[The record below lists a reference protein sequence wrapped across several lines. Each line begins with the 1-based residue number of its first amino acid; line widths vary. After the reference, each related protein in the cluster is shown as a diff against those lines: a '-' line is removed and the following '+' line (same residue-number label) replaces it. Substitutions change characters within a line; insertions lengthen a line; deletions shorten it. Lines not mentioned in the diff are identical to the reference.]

1 MPVARTR
8 VRRERSRN
16 SRVGRIA
23 GRGRSRRTSNQPQPA
38 WGHATY
44 ARSPCPSLTRA
55 TARRPCLREVGAGC
69 RDGPD
74 RHRQPL
80 PEPGRGVSPGR
91 KWYHAAPSLKRNG
104 SAASYCRERHAI
116 TGRARAKRSPGIP
129 FERPKTRS
137 TRHRDGGGGQ
147 PELGA
152 ANTPRRSMRERYEA
166 SRAARRRRFSSA
178 VALRAR
184 SAGVARASEMAC
196 CFSHLV
202 RSAFDIS
209 RITRSPDATWAL
221 TWSSFAWRASC
232 SRSVRVF
239 ATV

>member
-1 MPVARTR
+1 MGT
-8 VRRERSRN
+8 S
-16 SRVGRIA
+16 
-23 GRGRSRRTSNQPQPA
+23 RSRRCLHDSRGSGCGRCAVRFAPEIRITHPRS
-38 WGHATY
+38 
-44 ARSPCPSLTRA
+44 ARVLTRLVIPIDVRMSLSCHVHGA
-55 TARRPCLREVGAGC
+55 SRAIWDENDPLSRREPFVSSREASEDPPHDPIVHQAQGWRKASARAR
-69 RDGPD
+69 
-74 RHRQPL
+74 
-80 PEPGRGVSPGR
+80 
-91 KWYHAAPSLKRNG
+91 
-104 SAASYCRERHAI
+104 CRE
-116 TGRARAKRSPGIP
+116 
-129 FERPKTRS
+129 
-137 TRHRDGGGGQ
+137 Q
-147 PELGA
+147 
-152 ANTPRRSMRERYEA
+152 PRRSMRERYEA

-209 RITRSPDATWAL
+209 RITRSPDATCEL